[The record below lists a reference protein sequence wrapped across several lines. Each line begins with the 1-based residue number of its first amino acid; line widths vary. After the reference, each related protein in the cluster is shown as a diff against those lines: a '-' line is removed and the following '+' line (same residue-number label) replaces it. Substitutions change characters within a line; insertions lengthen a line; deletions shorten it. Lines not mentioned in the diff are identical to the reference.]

1 MWTREVRI
9 EDGKYSVFAQ
19 VTRCGKDI
27 SLTVGGGEVPHIGA
41 AALAIPRPSL
51 SVPGKISASV
61 SVLCAPGHKEDE
73 FVRRAAGCLAARF
86 NCVVNISAGVHIER
100 AAPEELKRLEGNLEA
115 LLAAV
120 TQALESGQ

>member
-1 MWTREVRI
+1 MGMREVKI
-9 EDGKYSVFAQ
+9 EDGKYSVSAQ
-19 VTRCGKDI
+19 VTRCGRDI
-27 SLTVGGGEVPHIGA
+27 SVTVGGGEVPHIGA

-51 SVPGKISASV
+51 GDPAKISAST

-73 FVRRAAGCLAARF
+73 FVRRAAGHLAARF
-86 NCVVNISAGVHIER
+86 NCVVSACAGVHIEH

-120 TQALESGQ
+120 TRALEELL